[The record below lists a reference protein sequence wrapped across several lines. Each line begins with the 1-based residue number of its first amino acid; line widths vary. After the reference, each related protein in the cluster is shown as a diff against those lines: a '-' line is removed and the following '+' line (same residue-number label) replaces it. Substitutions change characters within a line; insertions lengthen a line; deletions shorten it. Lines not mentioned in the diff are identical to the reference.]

1 MGLMLTMTLGRL
13 WSRSGETLP
22 TAGKIVDA
30 DGELLARVRAGE
42 EAAFVALAARH
53 HTAMLRLARSF
64 VANTHVAEEV
74 VQDTWLVVLRGLE
87 GFEGRSTFRGWLFAI
102 LVNRARSTGERE
114 HRSMAV
120 GAGEPAVNGSRFDA
134 AGAWASPPRHWVE
147 ESEERMFAQGL
158 APSID
163 AALSALPSLQRDVVV
178 LRDIDGLSGQEACEV
193 LEISEANQRVLLHRA
208 RSRLRQTLEAEMGEA

>member
-1 MGLMLTMTLGRL
+1 V
-13 WSRSGETLP
+13 
-22 TAGKIVDA
+22 IVDA

-42 EAAFVALAARH
+42 EDAFVQLAARH

-87 GFEGRSTFRGWLFAI
+87 RFEGRSTFRGWLFAI
-102 LVNRARSTGERE
+102 LVNRAKSTGVRE
-114 HRSMAV
+114 HRSMAS
-120 GAGEPAVNGSRFDA
+120 GDGEPAVDRSRFDA

-147 ESEERMFAQGL
+147 ESEERMFAQQL

-163 AALSALPSLQRDVVV
+163 AALSALPSRQREVVV

-193 LEISEANQRVLLHRA
+193 LQISEANQRVLLHRA
-208 RSRLRQTLEAEMGEA
+208 RSRLRQTLEAEMREP